1 MHWHSAIAFAN
12 NNAQVNPGTTAQL
25 CAIFAKS
32 SGNWRNVIRKAF
44 IPENLVGDSANATRK
59 AELENARLDY
69 IRRVIPGVSASSVVK
84 FSLLDR
90 KRASL
95 PYYANI

>member
-1 MHWHSAIAFAN
+1 MNSKD
-12 NNAQVNPGTTAQL
+12 NPNIKPQL

-32 SGNWRNVIRKAF
+32 SANWRTAIRKAF
-44 IPENLVGDSANATRK
+44 IPENLVGDSANAAKK
-59 AELENARLDY
+59 AQLENARLAH
-69 IRRVIPGVSASSVVK
+69 VTQAVPGVSAASVVK

-95 PYYANI
+95 PYYANS

>member
-44 IPENLVGDSANATRK
+44 IPENLVGDSSIATK
-59 AELENARLDY
+59 KKELEDARLAH
-69 IRRVIPGVSASSVVK
+69 IKAAVPGVSAASVVK

-90 KRASL
+90 KRA
-95 PYYANI
+95 